1 MCHGYYS
8 LLFPRFTVKDNKW
21 RENKDKKMCCLARKE
36 KCKVADMLGTE
47 KKKVAVIVE
56 EVITIKEKSTSL

>member
-8 LLFPRFTVKDNKW
+8 LLFPRFTAKDDNKW

-36 KCKVADMLGTE
+36 KCKVADMLGTG
-47 KKKVAVIVE
+47 KKVAVIVE